1 MKSLVCNGSII
12 LFDIVEIFRRGQAV
26 NMPYIQGEII
36 PPFEPLHD
44 PVVIHK
50 FDIKRGDF

>member
-1 MKSLVCNGSII
+1 MCNGSII